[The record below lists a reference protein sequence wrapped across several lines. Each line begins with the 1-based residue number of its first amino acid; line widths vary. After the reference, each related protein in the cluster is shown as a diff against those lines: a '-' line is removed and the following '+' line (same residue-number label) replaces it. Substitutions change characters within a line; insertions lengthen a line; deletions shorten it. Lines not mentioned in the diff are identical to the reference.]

1 VKYVVWSHLRE
12 VLELS
17 HNQPRNRGEPR
28 KDRVIADMSKSGS
41 IQDIRWLND
50 QVAAI
55 CRFLAKSV
63 KKSVPFFK
71 VLQGAIEELDKDTR
85 KLNKWID
92 DCS

>member
-1 VKYVVWSHLRE
+1 MLFGVTSGKF
-12 VLELS
+12 LS
-17 HNQPRNRGEPR
+17 FLITNRGIEANPAKIR
-28 KDRVIADMSKSGS
+28 AIADMSKFGT

-71 VLQGAIEELDKDTR
+71 VLRGAIEELDKDTR